1 MILKTYGY
9 NTTSYVFTTACHFF
23 LNRHNMKLKNDE
35 EKAFD
40 LELSKIIKARRDELN
55 LTQEYLSFHSGVTRI
70 TIGKWEKGEK
80 TPISFDLYNV
90 LKVLYKDPSEF
101 WAELYKNYE
110 KTLSPIQ
117 KASDKKK
124 YMAYIEQMQ
133 KGKKGN
139 T

>member
-1 MILKTYGY
+1 MAGEEQYQLVTFQLGEELYGVNIMDVKEIVKTQP
-9 NTTSYVFTTACHFF
+9 VRP
-23 LNRHNMKLKNDE
+23 L
-35 EKAFD
+35 
-40 LELSKIIKARRDELN
+40 ELN

-101 WAELYKNYE
+101 WAELFKNYE
-110 KTLSPIQ
+110 RTLSPIQ
-117 KASDKKK
+117 KAADKKK
-124 YMAYIEQMQ
+124 FMAFLEQAQ
-133 KGKKGN
+133 KNKKGD

>member
-1 MILKTYGY
+1 
-9 NTTSYVFTTACHFF
+9 
-23 LNRHNMKLKNDE
+23 MKLKNDE

-117 KASDKKK
+117 KAADKKK
-124 YMAYIEQMQ
+124 YMAYLEQTQ

-139 T
+139 S

>member
-1 MILKTYGY
+1 M
-9 NTTSYVFTTACHFF
+9 
-23 LNRHNMKLKNDE
+23 RLKNDE

-101 WAELYKNYE
+101 WAELFKNYE

-117 KASDKKK
+117 KAADKKK
-124 YMAYIEQMQ
+124 FMAFLEQAQ
-133 KGKKGN
+133 KNKKGD